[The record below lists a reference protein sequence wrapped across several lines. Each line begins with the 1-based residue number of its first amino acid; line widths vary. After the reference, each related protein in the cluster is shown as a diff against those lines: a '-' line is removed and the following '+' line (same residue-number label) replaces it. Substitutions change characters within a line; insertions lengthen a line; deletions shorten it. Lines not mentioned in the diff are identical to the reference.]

1 MSDMLFGYRLRQ
13 AQQEIMRY
21 RGGHMAISAVP
32 GSGKTLTLALLA
44 AKLIVEGRLEPT
56 SEVLVVTVQNSAVDN
71 ISSRIRRILSE
82 QRLPPVGYRVC
93 TLHKLASDILRQRL
107 DLAGLS
113 EDLDIVDEAESR
125 RMMRNAAEI
134 WLLQHADWWQSFL
147 PADWAG
153 DRVKIAD
160 GWLKETVEIGLEV
173 SKLCKHLRL
182 SPEKA
187 QALVASP
194 EAEADMAR
202 IGVALYALYDR
213 HLRNRGG
220 VDFDDLIWRAI
231 DALEQ
236 DESFCLNL
244 RRRWPFVLEDE
255 AQDSSPLQE
264 NILQRLCGAEGNWVR
279 VGDPNQAINATFTAA
294 DPRYFRRFL
303 DRATTRALTLP
314 ESGRC
319 ARPIIALANALVA
332 WGASEHPEAA
342 VRQMAFERQEIE
354 PTRPDDPQQNP
365 TDEECHLHILA
376 QPFAKVDE
384 EAARVATWAA
394 HYLARHPQHSVAI
407 LCPAGWQG
415 QKVVEQLKALPN
427 VPFEDLLQTTPEARN
442 AARLL
447 GAVCRYVGDPTSERP
462 LEQLLRELA
471 AAKVLGEVA
480 EGRLR
485 MLGAMLRSVPRQ
497 EFLFPHTA
505 QSLRDRLPPGAPA
518 SEDDLALLERF
529 AELLRRWV
537 RAAALPID
545 QLILAIGQDLFGGGQ
560 GQGDLS
566 SLAICHSI
574 ALSMRGIAQAYP
586 EMRTADFAAE
596 LTAIAQ
602 NRRRL
607 AELALPNAD
616 YLTKPGVIVVT
627 TMHKAKGLEWD
638 TVYLMCVDDLEF
650 PDSVEGAF
658 RGEPYYLM
666 GRAPAQEA
674 RGYLARAAGDALS
687 LEGAQNIITQARL
700 EIIAERLRLLYVAV
714 TRAKRNLALTWSER
728 NGSRPVQGAL
738 ALEVL
743 RAARDGY
750 AGASEED
757 LWR

>member
-1 MSDMLFGYRLRQ
+1 MSDILFGYRLRQ
-13 AQQEIMRY
+13 AQQEMMRY
-21 RGGHMAISAVP
+21 SGGHMAISAVP

-44 AKLIVEGRLEPT
+44 AKLIIEGRLAST

-107 DLAGLS
+107 DLAGAS
-113 EDLDIVDEAESR
+113 DDLDIVDEAESR
-125 RMMRNAAEI
+125 RMMRNAAET
-134 WLLQHADWWQSFL
+134 WVLQHADFWRSFL
-147 PADWAG
+147 PLDWQG
-153 DRVKIAD
+153 DRAKISD
-160 GWLKETVEIGLEV
+160 QWLNDTVQLGQEV

-182 SPEKA
+182 TPEKA
-187 QALVASP
+187 QALVASS

-231 DALEQ
+231 EALEQ
-236 DESFCLNL
+236 DESFCLHL
-244 RRRWPFVLEDE
+244 RQRWPFVLEDE

-264 NILQRLCGAEGNWVR
+264 SILRRLCGEEGNWVR
-279 VGDPNQAINATFTAA
+279 MGDPNQAINATFTAA
-294 DPRYFRRFL
+294 DPRYFRLFL
-303 DRATTRALTLP
+303 DRPTTQALTLP

-332 WGASEHPEAA
+332 WGVDEHPEEA
-342 VRQMAFERQEIE
+342 VREMAFERQQIE

-365 TDEECHLHILA
+365 ADEECHLHIPA
-376 QPFAKVDE
+376 HPFANVEE
-384 EAARVATWAA
+384 EAQRVATWAA
-394 HYLARHPQHSVAI
+394 SHLARYPHHSVAI

-415 QKVVEQLKALPN
+415 IKVVEQLKKMLD

-471 AAKVLGEVA
+471 AAKVLGDIA

-485 MLGAMLRSVPRQ
+485 TLGAVLRSVPRHK
-497 EFLFPHTA
+497 FLFPRTVQA
-505 QSLRDRLPPGAPA
+505 LRDRLPPGVPA

-529 AELLRRWV
+529 AQLVGRWV

-545 QLILAIGQDLFGGGQ
+545 QLILAIAQDLFGGGQ
-560 GQGDLS
+560 GEGDLS

-574 ALSMRGIAQAYP
+574 ALSMRSIAQAYP
-586 EMRTADFAAE
+586 EMRTADFATE
-596 LTAIAQ
+596 LAAIAQ

-666 GRAPAQEA
+666 GRAPAVEA
-674 RGYLARAAGDALS
+674 RGYLARAAGDPLVQDEAYD
-687 LEGAQNIITQARL
+687 IITQARL
-700 EIIAERLRLLYVAV
+700 ETIAERLRLLYVAV
-714 TRAKRNLALTWSER
+714 TRARRNLALTWSER
-728 NGSRPVQGAL
+728 NGRQPVQGAL
-738 ALEVL
+738 ALGVL
-743 RAARDGY
+743 RAAHGGY
-750 AGASEED
+750 AGTAEED
-757 LWR
+757 PWR